1 MKKINKIAL
10 LLTVCIVSVALVLV
24 LAACD
29 EPSDEH
35 QHSWSAWSIATEPT
49 QDAPGS
55 VTRTCS
61 VDGCTYGGGVQSV
74 EIPALSSDLYTVG
87 ADTATCGEAGTKTY
101 SVTVPGY
108 EDVFTFSVVS
118 AAKGNHTLSPKSA
131 VEATCTKQGAE
142 AYWECDTCHKKF
154 SDENGANEISA
165 PVATAI
171 DPDKHTIVPH
181 NRIEAKCN
189 ADGCEAYWEC
199 TDCGKLYKQPV
210 YTADNEIEEP
220 VVISK
225 DTARHILTP
234 HTAVEVDCGHDG
246 VDAYWSCEVCH
257 KLFSDQACEHE
268 ISEPVVTSKDTVN
281 HTLTPHEEVAAT
293 CITNGCKAYWSCDV
307 CNKMFSDAE
316 ANTEIQLP
324 VSIPA
329 DSNNHNLVEVAASA
343 ETKTLKNSGGYST
356 AYKNFAYKKCSVCNV
371 KILDDQYEV
380 TSLLNGGNARSIGGI
395 VINFGVNKV
404 YPKSQGIVFQAD
416 SKGKYTIDLGTIQ
429 FNRITYLPDTDTT
442 GQNVYVTPNWVNTV
456 AAYEN
461 FVNVDDSTSR
471 VTVNMEKGDIISFFI
486 QTKAYSTVT
495 VDRDP
500 ILYYGDNTVYI
511 KSDDPFDENVYTF
524 VPTESKYSMT
534 VAEGLYVQMNG
545 KELVDAGNGKMTV
558 NFECTPGQEVTFSFS
573 GSVIG
578 TYAVTIGEFVKPL
591 TLEVDT
597 PVELSVNNDGAV
609 LQQGQAMTTIV
620 IDESVA
626 AGTYKLTVSC
636 SLMQAQLL
644 LGLNYEGSANDFVG
658 TTWLDGAADIY
669 WGFNQGQNL
678 NGNSKIT
685 NVTLGNRTGATATIE
700 LQAGDVL
707 TFLTNNR
714 AAFNV
719 TLTLEAVA

>member
-1 MKKINKIAL
+1 MKKINKFAL
-10 LLTVCIVSVALVLV
+10 LLTVCIISVALVLV

-29 EPSDEH
+29 EPGDEH
-35 QHSWSAWSIATEPT
+35 QHSWSAWSLATEPT
-49 QDAPGS
+49 QDTVGS

-61 VDGCTYGGGVQSV
+61 ADGCTYGGGVQSV
-74 EIPALSSDLYTVG
+74 EIPALSSDLYTAG
-87 ADTATCGEAGTKTY
+87 ADTATCGESGTKTY

-131 VEATCTKQGAE
+131 VAATCTKQGAE

-181 NRIEAKCN
+181 NRVAAKCN

-329 DSNNHNLVEVAASA
+329 DSSNHNLLEVAAGA
-343 ETKTLKNSGGYST
+343 ETKTLTNSGGYSM
-356 AYKNFAYKKCSVCNV
+356 AYKNFGYKKCNVCNA
-371 KILDDQYEV
+371 KILDNQYEV
-380 TSLLNGGNARSIGGI
+380 TSLLNGGNARLIGGI
-395 VINFGVNKV
+395 LINFGVNKV

-429 FNRITYLPDTDTT
+429 FNKITYLPDADTT
-442 GQNVYVTPNWVNTV
+442 GQNVYATPNWDNTV

-461 FVNVDDSTSR
+461 FVNVDDSTSK
-471 VTVNMEKGDIISFFI
+471 VTVNMEKGDIISFYI
-486 QTKAYSTVT
+486 QTRAYSTVT

-500 ILYYGDNTVYI
+500 ILYYGDNTVFI

-534 VAEGLYVQMNG
+534 VAEGLYVMMNG
-545 KELVDAGNGKMTV
+545 DEFADAGNGETTV

-578 TYAVTIGEFVKPL
+578 TYPVTIGEFVKPL
-591 TLEVDT
+591 TLEVGT

-644 LGLNYEGSANDFVG
+644 LGLNYEGSANDFLG